1 MTEGHL
7 KTELYGSEQVHIYIM
22 GINPV
27 FVCHAIETQINIKTR
42 FQLQRYNILGNCK
55 KIKKKSGWL

>member
-7 KTELYGSEQVHIYIM
+7 KTELYGSKQVHIYIM

-27 FVCHAIETQINIKTR
+27 FVCHTIENQINTKTR
-42 FQLQRYNILGNCK
+42 FQLQRYNILRNY
-55 KIKKKSGWL
+55 KIESRK